1 MKRYVAFTAAAAL
14 LASAGLAKADTA
26 EGVIAGIDWE
36 RQVMTLDTGEEFV
49 VPQHFLNE
57 LDAGDRVI
65 VNFEQRDGQLHA
77 QNVIPDAGAADLGTA
92 DPAVTADPAM
102 PADPAVTADPAMP
115 ADPAVTA
122 DPAIGAAET
131 TDPSH
136 GIAGAADPDTTGTA
150 AGQDLLLGDA
160 GTVEGRV
167 AGIDWSR
174 STMTLDTGEE
184 FIVPEHDLQQIQ
196 TGDYVIVGFERRED
210 GQVVASSVIHPQPGT
225 DSPAGGTG
233 GGTDGG
239 TGGDTQQ

>member
-92 DPAVTADPAM
+92 DPAVTSDPAM

-115 ADPAVTA
+115 VDPAVTA

-136 GIAGAADPDTTGTA
+136 GIAGAADPATGTA

-174 STMTLDTGEE
+174 SAMTLDTGEE

-225 DSPAGGTG
+225 DSPAGT
-233 GGTDGG
+233 
-239 TGGDTQQ
+239 TGGDGDAQQ